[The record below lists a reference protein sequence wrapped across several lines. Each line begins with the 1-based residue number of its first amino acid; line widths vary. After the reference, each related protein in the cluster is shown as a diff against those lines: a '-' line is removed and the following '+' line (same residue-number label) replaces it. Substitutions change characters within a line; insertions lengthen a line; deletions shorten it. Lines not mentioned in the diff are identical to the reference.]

1 MRQVQSPSGV
11 NQLISDCINH
21 HVDSVL
27 IFVLTEDEE
36 KVVSADGN
44 LEGFLRQWVGM
55 GVM

>member
-1 MRQVQSPSGV
+1 MRQVQSPYGV
-11 NQLISDCINH
+11 NQLINDCVNH

-44 LEGFLRQWVGM
+44 LEGFLRQWV
-55 GVM
+55 